1 MFIALLYFSRSL
13 APRCVSLNNEPCM
26 IRPTLIDLNP
36 AEVNYY
42 SFMVSIDKCRGS
54 CNAAYDLSTKI
65 CASSKTKDI
74 NVEMFNLTTRINE
87 AKSNS
92 IVQHVIQIKNGI
104 MKHVNMSPKSI
115 TRARKVIDGI
125 LARVFVKIAN
135 I

>member
-1 MFIALLYFSRSL
+1 
-13 APRCVSLNNEPCM
+13 M

-54 CNAAYDLSTKI
+54 YNAAYDLSTKI

-87 AKSNS
+87 AKTNS

-104 MKHVNMSPKSI
+104 MKHVNVSPKSI

-125 LARVFVKIAN
+125 LARVFVKMAN